1 MLPSNQL
8 SLMSCYLF
16 VQVMFL
22 GTFFIFIIARIA
34 NGPNNRIV
42 GDLDPKRVVFLLSL
56 MPCLVY

>member
-22 GTFFIFIIARIA
+22 GTFFIFIIARTI
-34 NGPNNRIV
+34 GPNNRIV
-42 GDLDPKRVVFLLSL
+42 GDLDPKRVVFLVSL